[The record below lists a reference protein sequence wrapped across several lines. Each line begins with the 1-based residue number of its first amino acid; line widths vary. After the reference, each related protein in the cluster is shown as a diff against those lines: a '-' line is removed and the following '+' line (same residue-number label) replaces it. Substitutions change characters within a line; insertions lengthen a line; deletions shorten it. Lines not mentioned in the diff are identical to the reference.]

1 MRVAQAPEETE
12 TLAAGSAAS
21 RVLAPVH
28 ERLASAA
35 SATQQERLEPEE
47 IASATAS
54 EAGLPQAVAAETRA
68 VPAGRSD
75 LAAREAGRPG

>member
-1 MRVAQAPEETE
+1 MEQGLAETE

-35 SATQQERLEPEE
+35 SAAQQEKLEPEE

-54 EAGLPQAVAAETRA
+54 EAGPPQAVGEETRA

-75 LAAREAGRPG
+75 LAAREAGHPG